1 MKRIPWARAAA
12 LGACVS
18 LAIAVP
24 ALAARDT
31 DNQPVPPAA
40 ATDAAPTPPPVTAQ
54 AIRDARATEHYWTPE
69 RIRAAVPMD
78 AVQDGG
84 KGQDAAGAPGAGRRS
99 MVPTHRADAG
109 VATVGVFLI
118 RTADGSATPNQFCS
132 ASAVAS
138 PTKSLV
144 LTAAHCL
151 TGDKPYRDAAFV
163 PGYRAGASQA
173 GEAGETPYGLFPV
186 QTGKV
191 WIDGRYLTSSPSDDV
206 DFAIV
211 RVGPNSQGQLLEDAV
226 GGGNRLTS
234 VSATQLA
241 RKNVTLVG
249 YPGGQKTPLQCM
261 NDTTAFQGRFL
272 RIQCDGFRSGV
283 SGGPFLEHFDGSR
296 GDLVGSIGGYKTG
309 GPTADV
315 SYSSQYDGDVFRL
328 YQQAVDDAVPD
339 SAGQLGDGSTWQH
352 ATSLTGGRFHTTSV
366 RNGTGDLIV
375 RWSDGELSLYPG
387 NRQYGFGKDITLA
400 KKNEL
405 WKQARA
411 ITAGDF
417 AGNSTDDL
425 LVRWA
430 NGKLTLYQDVNET
443 NKLRNEIQLKAPNG
457 TWTHAYGLAA
467 GRFGGG
473 NTRRDDLVVR
483 WSDGEVT
490 LYTNVDGKGLHAE
503 KQLAKRNPTWTHAVD
518 LAAGDFRT
526 AAGDQDLVVRWS
538 DGEVTG
544 YENVAAQGLK
554 GDHQLRPAKSAWRNG
569 RLVTA
574 GAYGGGT
581 RQDDLIALWPG
592 GKLAMNGDTT
602 LTALGRERVLV
613 PAQVG

>member
-1 MKRIPWARAAA
+1 M
-12 LGACVS
+12 S

-24 ALAARDT
+24 ALAVRDT
-31 DNQPVPPAA
+31 ESQPVPHTA
-40 ATDAAPTPPPVTAQ
+40 ATDAAPSPPPVTAQ
-54 AIRDARATEHYWTPE
+54 AIRDARETERYWTPE

-99 MVPTHRADAG
+99 LVPTHRADAG

-118 RTADGSATPNQFCS
+118 RSADGSATPNQFCS

-138 PTKSLV
+138 PTKSLA

-151 TGDKPYRDAAFV
+151 AGSKGYRDAAFV

-186 QTGKV
+186 QVGKV
-191 WIDGRYLTSSPSDDV
+191 WIDGRYLTSTPSDDV
-206 DFAIV
+206 DFAVV

-234 VSATQLA
+234 VSSTQLA
-241 RKNVTLVG
+241 RKNVTLIG

-261 NDTTAFQGRFL
+261 NDTKAFQGRFL
-272 RIQCDGFRSGV
+272 QIACDGFRSGV
-283 SGGPFLEHFDGSR
+283 SGGPFLEHFDGRR
-296 GDLVGSIGGYKTG
+296 GDLVGAIGGYKTG
-309 GPTADV
+309 GPTAEV
-315 SYSSQYDGDVFRL
+315 SYSSQFDGDVFRL
-328 YQQAVDDAVPD
+328 YRQAVNDAVPD
-339 SAGQLGDGSTWQH
+339 SAGPLGDGSTWQH
-352 ATSLTGGRFHTTSV
+352 VTAMTGGRFHTTSV
-366 RNGTGDLIV
+366 RNGNGDLIV

-387 NRQYGFGKDITLA
+387 NRQYGFGKDITLVR
-400 KKNEL
+400 KNEL
-405 WKQARA
+405 WKQAKA

-417 AGNSTDDL
+417 TGDSTDDL

-430 NGKLTLYQDVNET
+430 NGKLILYKDVNET

-490 LYTNVDGKGLHAE
+490 LYSNVDDKGLHAE
-503 KQLAKRNPTWTHAVD
+503 RQLAKRNTTWTHAVD
-518 LAAGDFRT
+518 LAAGDFRA

-538 DGEVTG
+538 DGEVTA
-544 YENVAAQGLK
+544 YENVAAKGLK
-554 GDHQLRPAKSAWRNG
+554 GEHQLRPAKSAWRNG
-569 RLVTA
+569 RFVTA

-613 PAQVG
+613 PARVG